1 MNRSKIEEAK
11 KVIAMIAD
19 DFNELKDSLL
29 GIGVPKTMLENY
41 SYNGIDFLIHS
52 DGINN
57 YLLMFPIELEE
68 QYFNWLDGK
77 TPALDE
83 CWAIKV
89 DDIKSYRYALEEL
102 CAFFILSSSW

>member
-1 MNRSKIEEAK
+1 MERSKIKEAK
-11 KVIAMIAD
+11 KVIMMIAD
-19 DFNELKDSLL
+19 DFNELKDNLL

-41 SYNGIDFLIHS
+41 SYH
-52 DGINN
+52 GINFLLYPEGVNN
-57 YLLMFPIELEE
+57 YILVFPVEFEE

-89 DDIKSYRYALEEL
+89 DDLESYMYALQEL
-102 CAFFILSSSW
+102 